1 MKFGKNFI
9 SGPQSIILAHDSAPL
24 NLTGK
29 RYVTTTT
36 IGDDVFLGAAAI
48 VLAGVTRGNRV
59 IIGAGSV
66 VAKDVPDN
74 SVVAGNPARVICTV
88 DEYLKK
94 HRRQAN

>member
-1 MKFGKNFI
+1 
-9 SGPQSIILAHDSAPL
+9 
-24 NLTGK
+24 
-29 RYVTTTT
+29 VTTTT

-48 VLAGVTRGNRV
+48 VLAGVTIGNRV

-66 VAKDVPDN
+66 VTKDVPDN

>member
-9 SGPQSIILAHDSAPL
+9 SGPQSIILAQDSAPL
-24 NLTGK
+24 NLTGT

-48 VLAGVTRGNRV
+48 VLAGVTIGNRV

-66 VAKDVPDN
+66 VTKDVPDN

-94 HRRQAN
+94 HGRQAN